1 MRIALVGAR
10 SHPAQHGGIERAV
23 ESLAAEYARLG
34 HDVQVLVADS
44 GDGSAGAQGSV
55 QVREVAAAPGKYTK
69 ALTQA
74 LASVPPLSRRT
85 TDVVHV
91 HGVGPGM
98 VVPLLRARR
107 LPTVLTVHALDFDRD
122 KWPKPAR
129 ALFKALSRPGV
140 RTADGL
146 IAVAG
151 HLADDVE
158 RAFGRRP
165 DVLANGI
172 AVPEPDLALLDRH
185 GVTQGSYL
193 LFVGRL
199 VPEKRVDVLLRAHA
213 AAGGDVPLLV
223 VGSGTGSYAGD
234 HEKLL
239 RELAGPGT
247 RMLGELPHDE
257 VCALVAGAIALVN
270 PSRLEGMPLTVLE
283 AQALG
288 TPVVLSDIAPHR
300 EIAGAA
306 TSLVPA
312 DDVAALAEELA
323 RAVQEREQRGSAAR
337 EDRDR
342 VRREHSW
349 ASVAEQHLER
359 YAAAIAAR

>member
-23 ESLAAEYARLG
+23 ESLADEYVRLG

-44 GDGSAGAQGSV
+44 GGVHDGV
-55 QVREVAAAPGKYTK
+55 HVREVAAARGKYTQ

-74 LASVPPLSRRT
+74 LASVPPLSRST

-107 LPTVLTVHALDFDRD
+107 LPTVLTVHALDFERD
-122 KWPKPAR
+122 KWPRPAQV
-129 ALFKALSRPGV
+129 LFKAMSRPGV
-140 RTADGL
+140 RMADEL

-158 RAFGRRP
+158 RVFGRRP
-165 DVLANGI
+165 EVVANGI
-172 AVPEPDLALLDRH
+172 AVPEPDLAVLEQH
-185 GVTQGSYL
+185 GVTPGSYL
-193 LFVGRL
+193 VFVGRL

-213 AAGGDVPLLV
+213 AASGDLPLLV
-223 VGSGTGSYAGD
+223 VGEGSGSYAGE
-234 HEKLL
+234 HEQLL
-239 RELAGPGT
+239 RELAGPGV
-247 RMLGELPHDE
+247 RMLGALPHDA
-257 VCALVAGAIALVN
+257 VCALVGGAAALVN

-306 TSLVPA
+306 TALVA
-312 DDVAALAEELA
+312 VDDVAALAQELV
-323 RAVQEREQRGSAAR
+323 RAAEQREQRSSAAR
-337 EDRDR
+337 ADRDR

-349 ASVAEQHLER
+349 ASVAERHLER
-359 YAAAIAAR
+359 YAEAINGR